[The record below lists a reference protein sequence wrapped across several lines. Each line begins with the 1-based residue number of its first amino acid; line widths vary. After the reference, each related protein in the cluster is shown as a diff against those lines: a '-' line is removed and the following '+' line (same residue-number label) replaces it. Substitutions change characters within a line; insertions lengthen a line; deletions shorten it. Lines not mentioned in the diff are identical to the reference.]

1 MEGGAVSL
9 RPRPFSRLRVS
20 FRGLFPNDVPLFEAK
35 AGVSSRDS
43 GLAGES
49 VLMLAV

>member
-9 RPRPFSRLRVS
+9 RPRPFSRLRAG
-20 FRGLFPNDVPLFEAK
+20 FRGLFPNDVRLFNAK
-35 AGVSSRDS
+35 TDVSSRDS